1 MIGVIIVPGPS
12 PAMHGLDADRSLA
25 LLPLGDRP
33 ALQHIVESL
42 VDQGI
47 LRIEFIVGHAPERV
61 EALFG
66 NGDRWGSRFRYHLAA
81 DPTHPYRSLR
91 VIHEIKAEAW
101 LLLHAERFPI
111 VDFEAVRRA
120 ETTLYYEADET
131 LLSGDD
137 LLGNLHWGG
146 AARFPL
152 GASVED
158 FANFTP
164 RELTRYFEDR
174 ALEGTATVLATA
186 RWISIAT
193 PAGLLISQTKLL
205 NQQIKGHTIAGLEI
219 QPNVWVS
226 RNTII
231 HPDVTLNP
239 PIYIGPNTRIQQ
251 GVTLGPNVV
260 IGSNCFIDSRTSI
273 ENSLILM
280 GSYIGQSLELNQT
293 IVARTLL
300 VNVRLDTSLDVGE
313 SFLLGRVADP
323 HQRGILR
330 HLLQSIGALLLF
342 ILFFP
347 ISFVSLAWFILIKG
361 IRLTTVEMEAIPL
374 ADRPTE
380 EETYKLPCLGA
391 DAWSMPRKAGWGA
404 FTRQF
409 LPGLLAVFV
418 GDIGFVGLP
427 PRTRESIQNLSSEW
441 QMLYADGKSGL
452 ISEAS
457 VAAADRTDDMQL
469 YLADAYYDVR
479 RSWQHDLKLAL
490 RYFAALILP
499 RP

>member
-1 MIGVIIVPGPS
+1 MIGVIVVPGPS
-12 PAMHGLDADRSLA
+12 PKMHGLDADRSLA

-42 VDQGI
+42 VAQGI
-47 LRIEFIVGHAPERV
+47 VRIEFIVGHAPERV

-66 NGDRWGSRFRYHLAA
+66 TGDRWGSRFRYHLAA
-81 DPTHPYRSLR
+81 DPEHPYRSLR
-91 VIHEIKAEAW
+91 VISEIRTEMW

-120 ETTLYYEADET
+120 ETTLYYEADQT
-131 LLSGDD
+131 ILSSDD
-137 LLGNLHWGG
+137 PLGNLHWGG
-146 AARFPL
+146 AVRFPL
-152 GASVED
+152 GAGVDD

-164 RELTRYFEDR
+164 TQLTRYFEDR
-174 ALEGTATVLATA
+174 ALEGTATVIATA
-186 RWISIAT
+186 RWIDIAT
-193 PAGLLISQTKLL
+193 PAGLLLSQTKLL
-205 NQQIKGHTIAGLEI
+205 NQQLKGHGISGLEI

-239 PIYIGPNTRIQQ
+239 PVYIGPNSRIQQ
-251 GVTLGPNVV
+251 GVTIGPNVV
-260 IGSNCFIDSRTSI
+260 IGSNCFIDTGTSI
-273 ENSLILM
+273 EDSMILM
-280 GSYIGQSLELNQT
+280 GSYVGQSLELNQT

-300 VNVRLDTSLDVGE
+300 VNVRLDTTLE
-313 SFLLGRVADP
+313 IAETFLLGRVADP
-323 HQRGILR
+323 HQRGLLR
-330 HLLQSIGALLLF
+330 HILQSILALVLF
-342 ILFFP
+342 VLFLPVSIL
-347 ISFVSLAWFILIKG
+347 SLAWFVFVKG
-361 IRLTTVEMEAIPL
+361 IQLTTVEVESTPL

-391 DAWSMPRKAGWGA
+391 DAWTAPRKAGWGS

-409 LPGLLAVFV
+409 LPGLIAVFV
-418 GDIGFVGLP
+418 GDLGFVGLP
-427 PRTRESIQNLSSEW
+427 PRTREQIGNLSAEW

-457 VAAADRTDDMQL
+457 VAATDRTDDMQL

-479 RSWQHDLKLAL
+479 RSWQHDFKLAL
-490 RYFAALILP
+490 RYFTALVLP